1 MIESN
6 STVKIGSPFNF
17 TCRIT
22 NASERSME
30 IMLNLNTKLKFDG
43 GYTGATEFMLGSIE
57 SGKFKDIT
65 LTVCPVKLG
74 LVTITDL
81 QLTDL
86 FVKRTYEFEDFVHV
100 FVVDADYKEDEIF
113 QMDKYVKY
121 NSSQTV

>member
-6 STVKIGSPFNF
+6 STVKIGSSFNF

-30 IMLNLNTKLKFDG
+30 IMLNLNTKLKFDC
-43 GYTGATEFMLGSIE
+43 GYTGSTEFMVGSIE
-57 SGKFKDIT
+57 SGKFKDII

-100 FVVDADYKEDEIF
+100 FVVDSDYKEDEIF
-113 QMDKYVKY
+113 QMDKYVRY

>member
-1 MIESN
+1 
-6 STVKIGSPFNF
+6 
-17 TCRIT
+17 
-22 NASERSME
+22 
-30 IMLNLNTKLKFDG
+30 MLNLNTKLKFDG